1 MWREIDLKF
10 DENGKVILGVTKVF
24 AQNREE
30 PFRVS
35 NAISTQRVKKVK
47 ITRSSAGVKLE

>member
-1 MWREIDLKF
+1 LEF

-24 AQNREE
+24 AQNKEE

-47 ITRSSAGVKLE
+47 ITRSSAGVNLE

>member
-1 MWREIDLKF
+1 MRRETDLKF
-10 DENGKVILGVTKVF
+10 DENGKAILGVTKIVIEKK
-24 AQNREE
+24 EE